1 MSVRTPQHKYIAQ
14 SDSRKE
20 RSQRLQSDNFYQHMK
35 EVCPKMAEEVYHQNY
50 RCDTIS
56 SSTKVPNKYGIE
68 NSEQII
74 PPYYLSG
81 QNLHGR
87 LFECDFHYS
96 ILDSIR
102 NIRVLSKFQM
112 QYVEQLSIEECLE
125 IIREYN
131 KAMVFVVNYI
141 NIVENES

>member
-1 MSVRTPQHKYIAQ
+1 MSVRTPQHKYIANQ
-14 SDSRKE
+14 SESRKE
-20 RSQRLQSDNFYQHMK
+20 RSQRLRNDIFYQHMK
-35 EVCPKMAEEVYHQNY
+35 EVCPKMAEEVYHQNQPG
-50 RCDTIS
+50 TIS
-56 SSTKVPNKYGIE
+56 SSTKVPNTYGIE
-68 NSEQII
+68 NSDQII

-81 QNLHGR
+81 QDLHGR

-102 NIRVLSKFQM
+102 NIRVLSKYQM
-112 QYVEQLSIEECLE
+112 QYVEQLNWEECQE

>member
-14 SDSRKE
+14 SESRKE
-20 RSQRLQSDNFYQHMK
+20 RSQRLRSDNFYQHMK
-35 EVCPKMAEEVYHQNY
+35 EVCPKMAEEVYHQNQHGA
-50 RCDTIS
+50 IS
-56 SSTKVPNKYGIE
+56 TSTKVPNKHGIE
-68 NSEQII
+68 NSEPII
-74 PPYYLSG
+74 PSYYLSG
-81 QNLHGR
+81 QNLDGR

-102 NIRVLSKFQM
+102 NIRVLSKYQM
-112 QYVEQLSIEECLE
+112 QFVEELNWEDCQE

>member
-1 MSVRTPQHKYIAQ
+1 MSVRTPQHIYIAQ

-20 RSQRLQSDNFYQHMK
+20 RSHRLRNDIFYQHMK
-35 EVCPKMAEEVYHQNY
+35 EVCPKMAEEVYHQNQPS
-50 RCDTIS
+50 TIS
-56 SSTKVPNKYGIE
+56 TSTKVPSKYGID
-68 NSEQII
+68 NSDQII

-81 QNLHGR
+81 QDLHGR

-102 NIRVLSKFQM
+102 NIRVLSKYQM
-112 QYVEQLSIEECLE
+112 QFVEELNWEDCQE

-131 KAMVFVVNYI
+131 KAMIFIVNYI
-141 NIVENES
+141 NAVENEA

>member
-1 MSVRTPQHKYIAQ
+1 MSVRTPQHKYVANQ
-14 SDSRKE
+14 SESRKE
-20 RSQRLQSDNFYQHMK
+20 RSQRLRNDIFYQHMK
-35 EVCPKMAEEVYHQNY
+35 EVCPKMAEEVYHQNQAG
-50 RCDTIS
+50 TIS
-56 SSTKVPNKYGIE
+56 TSTKVPSNYGID
-68 NSEQII
+68 NSDQII

-81 QNLHGR
+81 QDLRGR

-102 NIRVLSKFQM
+102 NIRVLSKYQM

-125 IIREYN
+125 IIREFN

-141 NIVENES
+141 NIVENDV

>member
-1 MSVRTPQHKYIAQ
+1 MSVRTPQHKYIANQ
-14 SDSRKE
+14 SESRKE
-20 RSQRLQSDNFYQHMK
+20 RSQRLRNDIFYQHMK
-35 EVCPKMAEEVYHQNY
+35 EVCPKMAEEVYHQNQHG
-50 RCDTIS
+50 TIS
-56 SSTKVPNKYGIE
+56 SSTKVPNTYGIE
-68 NSEQII
+68 NSDQII

-81 QNLHGR
+81 QDLHGR

-102 NIRVLSKFQM
+102 NIRVLSKYQM

-125 IIREYN
+125 IIREFN